1 MSSTHLDPSFEPCK
15 KQIEEGQGMGNGK
28 GEKWAR
34 RAVDHRGSKIEN
46 RLGFGDI
53 DQRIPRATRGS
64 DGERTFGFLQD

>member
-1 MSSTHLDPSFEPCK
+1 
-15 KQIEEGQGMGNGK
+15 MGNGK